1 MATDLRLQFNS
12 VNLVEKHFRFVLL
25 AVMCGYESKPAI
37 RVEIVQT
44 HFKEA
49 MIIVWDFTS
58 VDTEV
63 LTREQLL
70 KLDCLS
76 ILNFLSRL
84 LLNVKTIS

>member
-1 MATDLRLQFNS
+1 MEVIILTIFQTVQNVKGLLHTYMATDLRLQFNS

-49 MIIVWDFTS
+49 MIIV
-58 VDTEV
+58 
-63 LTREQLL
+63 
-70 KLDCLS
+70 
-76 ILNFLSRL
+76 
-84 LLNVKTIS
+84 